1 MNFFLYLEKER
12 PDLLNFRASGDKWQI
27 VHAWLLRERRVK
39 DKGPENQPRERV
51 GLWRQLLGS
60 IKWLNQKRVTVPR
73 GGLLLSA
80 P

>member
-39 DKGPENQPRERV
+39 D
-51 GLWRQLLGS
+51 
-60 IKWLNQKRVTVPR
+60 
-73 GGLLLSA
+73 
-80 P
+80 